1 MEPRQVDYPDYVKL
15 YQSKY
20 QELFNQFIS
29 AEAKLLVATEYATDL
44 KEVII
49 QLQEENASLKS
60 QLNKKATPKRKAVA
74 NEDSFVDAEGI

>member
-15 YQSKY
+15 YQAKY

-29 AEAKLLVATEYATDL
+29 CEAKLLVATEYAADL
-44 KEVII
+44 KDVII
-49 QLQEENASLKS
+49 KLQEENASLQT

-74 NEDSFVDAEGI
+74 TEDSFADAEGI